1 MKIERELMRGA
12 AALAVLAVLQDG
24 EMYGYELVKAL
35 SKRTDGVLALGQS
48 TLYPMLYN
56 LEAKGLVEA
65 RMDKAENGRPRKYY
79 RLTGRGKTRLAADK
93 SQWAALSAAL
103 GKLGVKPGGE
113 PGAGLAGG
121 GA

>member
-79 RLTGRGKTRLAADK
+79 RVTGRGKTRLAADK

-103 GKLGVKPGGE
+103 GKLGVTPGGE

>member
-12 AALAVLAVLQDG
+12 APLAVLTLLQDG

-35 SKRTDGVLALGQS
+35 DKRTDGVLALGQS

-56 LEAKGLVEA
+56 LEAKGLVASRIEQG
-65 RMDKAENGRPRKYY
+65 DSGRPRKYY
-79 RLTGRGKTRLAADK
+79 RLTGKGKKRLASDRQ
-93 SQWAALSAAL
+93 QWTKLTEALSR
-103 GKLGVKPGGE
+103 LGVGSGGA
-113 PGAGLAGG
+113 PTPAGG